1 MTRTPFANRLR
12 RIGRMATLAAALAGA
27 VTAPGAIAQ
36 DKNSQ
41 FVPIVGYRIGP
52 LASIGQT
59 FYAGMIDYLAMVN
72 ERDGGVGGVKFS
84 WEECETEYNNAKGVE
99 CYERLK
105 GKSPHATN
113 VQPMS
118 SGITYGLVDR
128 VAVDKIPLVTIGY
141 GRTDTSD
148 GRVFPYIF
156 PMITNYWSMTTDIVK
171 FIGDREGGMDKLK
184 GKKIGYVYHDS
195 AFGKEAIPI
204 LQDMAA
210 RYGFAVE
217 LVPVAPPG
225 LDQQSQWLQVRQ
237 AKPDYVILWSA
248 GVMTPSAISAAAKIG
263 FPRDR
268 MIGIT
273 WAGSEED
280 VVGPGPA
287 AKDYIA
293 ANYTGVGPNFPVIK
307 DIVKHLYDNNK
318 GDLKKKDLIG
328 ATYYNRGV
336 VAGIITVESV
346 RKAQEKHGKKPL
358 TGEQVRWGLENLNL
372 DDKRLKQIGAEGF
385 MPPVKITCA
394 DHEGSGMLKFQ
405 QWDGSKWNAISG
417 WIEPERARVRAKI
430 EASSTSYAKEKGIT
444 LRDCSKEG

>member
-1 MTRTPFANRLR
+1 MKIKSLTASV
-12 RIGRMATLAAALAGA
+12 AAIVALSGI
-27 VTAPGAIAQ
+27 APVVQAQ
-36 DKNSQ
+36 DKSQ
-41 FVPIVGYRIGP
+41 FVPIVGYRVGP

-59 FYAGMIDYLAMVN
+59 FYAGMVDYLNLVN

-84 WEECETEYNNAKGVE
+84 YEECETEYNNAKGVE

-105 GKSPHATN
+105 GKSPYATN

-128 VAVDKIPLVTIGY
+128 VAKDKIPMVTIGY

-171 FIGDREGGMDKLK
+171 FIGNKEGGMDKLK
-184 GKKIGYVYHDS
+184 GKKIGYVFHDS

-204 LQDMAA
+204 LQDMAN
-210 RYGFAVE
+210 RYGFTVE

-268 MIGIT
+268 LIGIT
-273 WAGSEED
+273 WAASEED
-280 VVGPGPA
+280 TTGPGPA
-287 AKDYIA
+287 AKGYIA
-293 ANYTGVGPNFPVIK
+293 ANYTGVGADFPVIK
-307 DIVKHLYDNNK
+307 DIVKHLYNKNK
-318 GDLKKKDLIG
+318 GDLKKKELIG

-346 RKAQEKHGKKPL
+346 RKAQEKYGKKPL

-372 DDKRLKQIGAEGF
+372 DEKRLKAIGAEGF

-405 QWDGSKWNAISG
+405 QWDGAKWVSISD

-430 EASSTSYAKEKGIT
+430 EESSMAYAKEKGIT
-444 LRDCSKEG
+444 PRDCSKE